1 MILATILLIST
12 LKKITFN
19 SSTNGDLALNNFY
32 LNKYVVIT
40 GGSEGIGKALA
51 LDLVKLGADVSI
63 LSRTVKKL
71 EQTHKEM
78 EALRVS
84 EKQKLNFVSCD
95 VTQFETV
102 RKTFDQLIF
111 DHRVPD
117 IVMNVAGYAQ
127 PGYLHEQEI
136 HHFDDMMNL
145 NFFGVV
151 HVCKAITPYFMKEK
165 KGIILNTSSMAGFLG
180 LFGYTGYCAS
190 KFAVVGFSEALRRE
204 LKPFGVQVSVLCPP
218 NTKTPGLEK
227 ENRVKPKEIL
237 ATEEKAKVVTAEEV
251 SSSTLKSLKKK
262 NFMIIP
268 TTDGSLAYFLN
279 RISPKIIDQFIK
291 RKLNI

>member
-1 MILATILLIST
+1 MS
-12 LKKITFN
+12 
-19 SSTNGDLALNNFY
+19 FY
-32 LNKYVVIT
+32 KGKYIIIT
-40 GGSEGIGKALA
+40 GGSEGIGRALA

-63 LSRTVKKL
+63 LSRSVQKL

-84 EKQKLNFVSCD
+84 ETQKLNYISCD

-102 RKTFDQLIF
+102 KKTFDQLIF

-117 IVMNVAGYAQ
+117 ILMNVAGYAQ

-151 HVCKAITPYFMKEK
+151 HTCKAIAPYFMKEK

-190 KFAVVGFSEALRRE
+190 KFAVVGFSEALKRE
-204 LKPFGVQVSVLCPP
+204 LKPFNVQVSVLCPP

-237 ATEEKAKVVTAEEV
+237 ETEEKAKVVSAEEV
-251 SSSTLKSLKKK
+251 SKSTLNLLKKK
-262 NFMIIP
+262 TFMIIP
-268 TTDGSLAYFLN
+268 TADGTLAYFLN
-279 RISPKIIDQFIK
+279 RISPKIIDQFVK
-291 RKLNI
+291 RKLDI